1 MFIKKQ
7 LTKLS
12 FNTSKRNEFYT
23 LVASF
28 VEDGVPLFDAIT
40 DIHKRYEDMGDLSK
54 NVTQEIIHGLR
65 GEGGHMRHVGKSLT
79 HYAPSAEAIA
89 IDAGE
94 QSGNVAKGFRMA
106 ARICA
111 TSDKIFSAIVSKL
124 VYPIFLTIMGI
135 GLLIFISNSIVP
147 MMESVSPRGAW
158 PIQARIL
165 GILADN
171 IPFALPFAIAL
182 IVTYSVAFSILK
194 SKAPATKAREFLD
207 RFIFPWDIYC
217 EISGAM
223 VLTSISSLIAAGIPF
238 ATSVERMIAASS
250 PWEKSRLS
258 RILLAMRKGTHE
270 GEALIKSGF
279 FKNRERW
286 LISVYGKRSNFSA
299 SLESLSE
306 KTLEKTIAK
315 TNLVFN
321 ILQNIMLIM
330 IAILVSI
337 TYTAFLAIAMS
348 ARKSGGV

>member
-1 MFIKKQ
+1 
-7 LTKLS
+7 
-12 FNTSKRNEFYT
+12 
-23 LVASF
+23 
-28 VEDGVPLFDAIT
+28 
-40 DIHKRYEDMGDLSK
+40 
-54 NVTQEIIHGLR
+54 
-65 GEGGHMRHVGKSLT
+65 
-79 HYAPSAEAIA
+79 
-89 IDAGE
+89 
-94 QSGNVAKGFRMA
+94 
-106 ARICA
+106 
-111 TSDKIFSAIVSKL
+111 
-124 VYPIFLTIMGI
+124 
-135 GLLIFISNSIVP
+135 
-147 MMESVSPRGAW
+147 
-158 PIQARIL
+158 
-165 GILADN
+165 
-171 IPFALPFAIAL
+171 
-182 IVTYSVAFSILK
+182 
-194 SKAPATKAREFLD
+194 
-207 RFIFPWDIYC
+207 
-217 EISGAM
+217 M